1 MHNKI
6 IIYKYKK
13 RNKFISTFLQEAGI
27 KNQKLECEKLGL
39 NIYDVQ
45 QNVMR
50 QQSVT
55 DNYHKTIANITKI
68 RQEIEAQVETCRN
81 TYKSEQEKLN
91 NAQKEGYDSSIE
103 THVLHITISLIAE
116 LKGLT
121 FIIQE
126 QGM

>member
-91 NAQKEGYDSSIE
+91 NAQKEGYDSSIK